1 MIECSIYAIGQ
12 ELLEGSIVDTNSS
25 YIAKKFLREG
35 FVVREIKVLP
45 DNISS
50 IMDALERGIK
60 NNDFIITTG
69 GLGPTFDDLTVD
81 ALSKFSGS
89 ELCLNEKILKELEEK
104 MKRRGRDINEG
115 HIKQVMLPRNSIVF
129 NNIIGTAPGV
139 GIEIG
144 NKLIIALPGVPD
156 EMKYIFNTEVL
167 PYLGN
172 KYNSRP
178 IFTSDLYFINIGE
191 AEVNRSII
199 ESKIVDSVRTI
210 INVSRGKII
219 VRLRS
224 FNKERVLDAEK
235 LLKKNLSKFYFGK
248 DEDTLEEIFVKTLL
262 NNNITISTAESCT
275 GGLISGFLT
284 NVPGASRVYKGGV
297 IVYSN
302 EAKIKFLG
310 VSEELLQRYG
320 AVSYEVAYQMAINV
334 SKKFNT
340 NMSIA
345 ATGIAGPSGGT
356 KEKPVGLVYI
366 GVCVNGGSEV
376 FKHIF
381 SGSRKDI
388 RERSVNIA
396 LSHALDILKK

>member
-320 AVSYEVAYQMAINV
+320 AVSYEVAYQMASNV

>member
-25 YIAKKFLREG
+25 YIAKKLLREG

-115 HIKQVMLPRNSIVF
+115 HIKQVMLPRKSIVF

>member
-25 YIAKKFLREG
+25 YIAKKLVREG

-320 AVSYEVAYQMAINV
+320 AVSYEVAYQMASNV

>member
-376 FKHIF
+376 YKHIF

>member
-25 YIAKKFLREG
+25 YIAKKLVREG

-144 NKLIIALPGVPD
+144 NKLTIALPGVPD

>member
-115 HIKQVMLPRNSIVF
+115 HIKQVMLPRKSIVF

-376 FKHIF
+376 YKHIF

>member
-25 YIAKKFLREG
+25 YIAKKLVREG

>member
-25 YIAKKFLREG
+25 YIAKKLLREG